1 MLWGCNTIEGVG
13 IIVAV
18 NVNINASKYIAIL
31 EDCLWPVVAR
41 HFPANK
47 YVFQD
52 DNAPAH
58 RARIAQQYKQE
69 NRIHSMSWK
78 AQSLDLNITENVWLH
93 LTRELKKRLSCIN
106 TTADLEQGNR

>member
-1 MLWGCNTIEGVG
+1 MLWGWNTIEGVG

-18 NVNINASKYIAIL
+18 NININGSKYIAIL
-31 EDCLWPVVAR
+31 EDCLWPLVAR

-78 AQSLDLNITENVWLH
+78 VQSLDLNITENVWLH
-93 LTRELKKRLSCIN
+93 LTRELKKRLSSIN